1 MPVVINEF
9 EVVEQAPLRRAPA
22 DEAPPAEGEAA
33 QRVEPV
39 DLWPVLWALEIRA
52 ARTLAH

>member
-9 EVVEQAPLRRAPA
+9 EVVDQAPLARAQADQAPA
-22 DEAPPAEGEAA
+22 AEGEAA